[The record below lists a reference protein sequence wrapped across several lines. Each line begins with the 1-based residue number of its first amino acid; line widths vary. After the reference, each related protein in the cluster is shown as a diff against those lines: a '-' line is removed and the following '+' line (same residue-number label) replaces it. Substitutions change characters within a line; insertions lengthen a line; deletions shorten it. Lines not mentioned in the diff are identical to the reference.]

1 MYIMVAGFCTTEHNS
16 RGTLLKYF
24 NPLIFGFLQA
34 LTLYCGLRP
43 FLAFMSTPVDI
54 LRKASRSPYE

>member
-1 MYIMVAGFCTTEHNS
+1 MVAGFCTTEHNS

-24 NPLIFGFLQA
+24 NPLIFCFLQA

-43 FLAFMSTPVDI
+43 FLAFMPTPVDI
-54 LRKASRSPYE
+54 FPYE